1 MDDIRS
7 DSPSDAQASP
17 NARRLSSFPAFLAN
31 AATGI
36 GGAIARTAGAA
47 GTLITDSELRARGA
61 QVVASGASRGIR
73 GIQHGE

>member
-1 MDDIRS
+1 MDDNRS
-7 DSPSDAQASP
+7 ESSSDAPVSPSAS
-17 NARRLSSFPAFLAN
+17 RLSGLPAILAN

-61 QVVASGASRGIR
+61 QVVASGASRGMR